1 MTHFE
6 FGLFYER
13 KENFLLAIYYYK
25 QNFECLLKNN
35 AHQIDL
41 MRTYSFIGKMYE
53 KLNYHIA
60 ALQIYIRI
68 LVIEFMSDDRSLL
81 RKYEIIIKYLQRL
94 VNCKCS
100 RKLKY
105 YFRLLMSSSIIFIL
119 FYI

>member
-1 MTHFE
+1 LKKIVEFERKLNRENVAMTHFE

-53 KLNYHIA
+53 KLNFYS
-60 ALQIYIRI
+60 I
-68 LVIEFMSDDRSLL
+68 LHL
-81 RKYEIIIKYLQRL
+81 IIQL
-94 VNCKCS
+94 S
-100 RKLKY
+100 
-105 YFRLLMSSSIIFIL
+105 
-119 FYI
+119 